1 MAENNIIPITP
12 TSGVANKLIISVSGD
27 DMIVDYADYGLSFDS
42 SNDEILNAVRGSVQE
57 RFNVDMRDPRG
68 DWMYKTRKAV
78 ESQNI
83 HLIPN
88 STAG

>member
-1 MAENNIIPITP
+1 MTNLNVVQNQMPSAVN
-12 TSGVANKLIISVSGD
+12 SKLIISVQGD
-27 DMIVDYADYGLSFDS
+27 DMIVDYNDFGINFDS
-42 SNDEILNAVRGSVQE
+42 SNDEILNAVRATVQE
-57 RFNVDMRDPRG
+57 RFGVDMRGTQG
-68 DWMYKTRKAV
+68 DWLYKTRKAV